1 MANTIPKAFFA
12 YPSSEKTL
20 KEAIQDAVPILNKS
34 GLVNIKLWED
44 CSPSGNFIIKT
55 IRQAIDESE
64 LFFAD
69 LTGLNH
75 NVMFELGYAIAHDKR
90 IWLIFDDTHRDAK
103 KMFNQL
109 RILTT
114 VGYVRCCNSDDIIK
128 GFYKEKPFESI
139 ENTIFRNEIE
149 RNLEER
155 GSARIFHLKREHE
168 DQAAVRVSNLLQKTF
183 AKRITID
190 DPRES
195 TVQSLTWY
203 GSNVFN
209 CNGMVCH
216 FMSLKREGGYIQT
229 ARHALVCGMA
239 YGWEKPLLMLAEDD
253 FLPPI
258 DFRDDLR
265 SYKTAAE
272 ALRYLNEWIP
282 PIERTLKVIQEA
294 TGVQHTAKLSRDL
307 RSLRFG
313 DHVAEYEEESLVEK
327 YFIPTA
333 AYDDAVRGNQTL
345 FVGRKGSGKTAN
357 LIKLKDELNRHQRN
371 VVCVIKPQRSQM
383 LAVVDLLKQY
393 QHRKDK
399 ISAVESLWK
408 FLLLTEIAHT
418 VYNNPP
424 LVQSADAAER
434 FFNFAEKNR
443 KIICE
448 DFSTRLEICTQN
460 IEEKIEGSNDEN
472 IHSSVSEILH
482 NHTLRQL
489 RIELGNLLSNEQRI
503 AILIDNLDQA
513 WERQNDI
520 DALSEILWSL
530 LEVAKQLPTELQQQR
545 SRQQRIKLSLTIFL
559 RSDIFYRIRQVTNE
573 PDKMTYSLLKWND
586 SELLSIIEER
596 FCSSFDTPESTILWD
611 QYFCPTVK
619 GTPTKE
625 YITSTVLKRPRDI
638 IYFVNTAV
646 TTAINKRH
654 PMIEEEDIFEAEKQ
668 YFSQVL
674 DSIKSE
680 NTSLDINLESVIYE
694 FAGMPVNVYKNQV
707 VEALQ
712 SAGISDERIDSTI
725 ELLYD
730 LTFLGI
736 EVREDEF
743 AFSEEPES
751 SRKNKII
758 ARNFAK
764 RKKQEERF
772 QIHKAFRAFLETEE
786 I

>member
-1 MANTIPKAFFA
+1 M
-12 YPSSEKTL
+12 
-20 KEAIQDAVPILNKS
+20 
-34 GLVNIKLWED
+34 
-44 CSPSGNFIIKT
+44 
-55 IRQAIDESE
+55 
-64 LFFAD
+64 
-69 LTGLNH
+69 
-75 NVMFELGYAIAHDKR
+75 
-90 IWLIFDDTHRDAK
+90 
-103 KMFNQL
+103 
-109 RILTT
+109 
-114 VGYVRCCNSDDIIK
+114 
-128 GFYKEKPFESI
+128 
-139 ENTIFRNEIE
+139 
-149 RNLEER
+149 
-155 GSARIFHLKREHE
+155 KREHE
-168 DQAAVRVSNLLQKTF
+168 DQAAVRVSNLLQKKF

-195 TVQSLTWY
+195 TVQSLAWY

-239 YGWEKPLLMLAEDD
+239 YGWKKPLLMLAEDD

-282 PIERTLKVIQEA
+282 PIEQTLKVIQEA
-294 TGVQHTAKLSRDL
+294 TAVQHTAKLASDL
-307 RSLRFG
+307 RNLRFG

-418 VYNNPP
+418 IYNNPP
-424 LVQSADAAER
+424 SVQSADAAER

-443 KIICE
+443 KTICE
-448 DFSTRLEICTQN
+448 DFSTRLEICTQD
-460 IEEKIEGSNDEN
+460 IKEKIEGSNDEN

-482 NHTLRQL
+482 SHTLKQL
-489 RIELGNLLSNEQRI
+489 RIELGNFLSNEQRV
-503 AILIDNLDQA
+503 AILVDNLDQA

-520 DALSEILWSL
+520 EALSEILWSL
-530 LEVAKQLPTELQQQR
+530 LEVAKQLPTELQQQ
-545 SRQQRIKLSLTIFL
+545 SSKQERIKLSLTIFL
-559 RSDIFYRIRQVTNE
+559 RSDIFYRIRQVAAE
-573 PDKMTYSLLKWND
+573 PDKMTYSLLKWD
-586 SELLSIIEER
+586 DPELLSIIEER
-596 FCSSFDTPESTILWD
+596 FCASFDTPDPAILWD
-611 QYFCPTVK
+611 EYFCPTVN

-625 YITSTVLKRPRDI
+625 YITSTVLKRPRDL

-654 PMIEEEDIFEAEKQ
+654 PLIEQEDIFEAEKQ

-674 DSIKSE
+674 DSIRSE
-680 NTSLDINLESVIYE
+680 NTSPDINLENVIYE
-694 FAGMPVNVYKNQV
+694 FIGMPVTLSKNQV
-707 VEALQ
+707 IETLQ
-712 SAGISDERIDSTI
+712 SVEIPAEKIESTI
-725 ELLYD
+725 NILHD

-736 EVREDEF
+736 EVGEDQF

-751 SRKNKII
+751 SRKNKIM

-764 RKKQEERF
+764 KKGQEERF
-772 QIHKAFRAFLETEE
+772 QIHKAFRAFLEIKE

>member
-12 YPSSEKTL
+12 YPWGGDTL
-20 KEAIQDAVPILNKS
+20 KEAIQDAVPKLNKS
-34 GLVNIKLWED
+34 GLVNIKSWEE
-44 CSPSGNFIIKT
+44 CNSSGNFIIKT
-55 IRQAIDESE
+55 IRQAIDEAE

-75 NVMFELGYAIAHDKR
+75 NVMFELGYAIAHNKR
-90 IWLIFDDTHRDAK
+90 IWLIFDDTYTEAK
-103 KMFNQL
+103 KLFNQL
-109 RILTT
+109 GVLST
-114 VGYVRCCNSDDIIK
+114 VGYTQCCNSNDIIK
-128 GFYKEKPFESI
+128 GFHKESPYTSI
-139 ENTIFRNEIE
+139 EDTIFQNEIE
-149 RNLEER
+149 RSLK
-155 GSARIFHLKREHE
+155 GSGYPSIFHLKREHE

-195 TVQSLTWY
+195 TVQSLAWY

-216 FMSLKREGGYIQT
+216 FMSPEREGGYIQT
-229 ARHALVCGMA
+229 ARHSLVCGMA
-239 YGWEKPLLMLAEDD
+239 YGWKKPLLMLAEDD

-282 PIERTLKVIQEA
+282 PIEQTLKVIQEA
-294 TGVQHTAKLSRDL
+294 TGVQHTAKLARDL

-383 LAVVDLLKQY
+383 LAVVHLLKQY

-399 ISAVESLWK
+399 VSAVESLWK

-424 LVQSADAAER
+424 SVRSADAAER

-443 KIICE
+443 EVICE
-448 DFSTRLEICTQN
+448 DFSTRLEICTQDL
-460 IEEKIEGSNDEN
+460 EKKIEGSNDEN
-472 IHSSVSEILH
+472 IPSSVSEILH
-482 NHTLRQL
+482 SHTLRQL

-530 LEVAKQLPTELQQQR
+530 LETAKQLPTELQQQR
-545 SRQQRIKLSLTIFL
+545 NKKQRLELSLAIFL
-559 RSDIFYRIRQVTNE
+559 RSDIFYKIRQVANE
-573 PDKMTYSLLKWND
+573 PDKITYSLLKWND
-586 SELLSIIEER
+586 TDLLRIIEER
-596 FCSSFDTPESTILWD
+596 FCSSFDSTEPAALWD
-611 QYFCPTVK
+611 RHFCPTVN
-619 GTPTKE
+619 G
-625 YITSTVLKRPRDI
+625 TSTPKYIISTILKRPRDI

-654 PMIEEEDIFEAEKQ
+654 PRIEEEDILEAENQ
-668 YFSQVL
+668 YFTQAL
-674 DSIKSE
+674 DSLKAE
-680 NTSLDINLESVIYE
+680 NTSLDINLEDIIYE
-694 FAGMPVNVYKNQV
+694 FIGMSVTLSKSQV
-707 VEALQ
+707 IEVLQ
-712 SAGISDERIDSTI
+712 SVGISNERIKFTI
-725 ELLYD
+725 DVLHD

-736 EVREDEF
+736 EIAEDRF
-743 AFSEEPES
+743 VFSQEPEDA
-751 SRKNKII
+751 RKNRILAQKF
-758 ARNFAK
+758 ARGK
-764 RKKQEERF
+764 GQEERF
-772 QIHKAFRAFLETEE
+772 QIHKAFRAYLEIE
-786 I
+786 